1 MFRNNPTTGNFSYIA
16 QINSVYQCTLPIF
29 INQMNQAIMR
39 RMVNSNDLKI
49 GVTVSP
55 LKNTD

>member
-16 QINSVYQCTLPIF
+16 QINSVYQCALPIF

-39 RMVNSNDLKI
+39 RMVDSNDLKI

-55 LKNTD
+55 FKNTE